1 MALSSLMVLCFVF
14 VNGNFEKFGTGRNG
28 KEIRQW
34 ASKVVAE
41 SEREREREWER
52 KKCKEMIFLFIYFG
66 KKKIVRLNLK
76 IKFTYKIG
84 YNFKL
89 QTYSIK

>member
-34 ASKVVAE
+34 ASEVVAE
-41 SEREREREWER
+41 SEREREWER
-52 KKCKEMIFLFIYFG
+52 KKCKEMIFFYLFILV
-66 KKKIVRLNLK
+66 KKIVRLNLK
-76 IKFTYKIG
+76 IKFNYKIAH
-84 YNFKL
+84 NFKL
-89 QTYSIK
+89 QTYLIK